1 MKILAIRGKNLASLE
16 GDFEIDFT
24 AEPLKSA
31 GIFAITGNTGSGK
44 STLLDALCL
53 ALFDTTPRLSGVTS
67 NSNIQDN
74 KNDTITLK
82 DSRNILRRGAVE
94 GMAEVDFVSLSGE
107 HYRSTWTVGRAGNKF
122 SGRLRTVGISLLNLT
137 TNVQEQGTKTE
148 LLKQIIALV
157 GLTFDQFTRSVLL
170 AQGDFATFL
179 KARQGDKA
187 ELLEKLTGTDI
198 YSRISQSIF
207 QKNKQAEADLNML
220 KDQIKGVEL
229 LSDEQSEALELERK
243 QIADSSVLI
252 KRDSVILDQKI
263 KWIVSEE
270 GLKQEVAMANTL
282 LTEAKAA
289 IEGAKPRYDYVARID
304 QVQEIRDVY
313 NELQSTSKLWN
324 ENRTSLQTKQ
334 MQEKKNA
341 ELLAGAVE
349 KLNVCKANQQK
360 VNKAFEKAE
369 PEIILA
375 RKLDATME
383 VVKRNGTQAKKE
395 FDAAKAFKEKVDG
408 NIATINKQ
416 LEKEQL
422 RLKELNDWFEV
433 QYIYKELVPRTEL
446 IVNLLNTTQT
456 AFKQSANSEKT
467 LKSRKE
473 VLQGDKLK
481 LEKVKKEAER
491 LDKLLPAEILA
502 LRAKLSDGVAC
513 LVCGSLHHPLRAQGM
528 GGEVNLEEE
537 ELNRAKELVKKQ
549 LEELTAGIEESG
561 REITRLTTMVD
572 SYNQQYKDAYADA
585 GTYLVA
591 LPAWKAEFEQG
602 ALQGKLQKIATEWN
616 ASQLALTQVKEKIT
630 NMLTALTGEK
640 SNQEE
645 AIKGLAEKDKKL
657 TDYRSE
663 YNDLAIE
670 RKTLLEGKP
679 ADEVSGAFQKEKK
692 TVEEELRKLTDE
704 QTKLLANSESL
715 KGGIK
720 EAGAIIARLEER
732 NQQLQKNVDE
742 WIAGKGGVI
751 TRELLAELLQ
761 KDSAWLAAEKKAL
774 DLLKK
779 NEITIK
785 ATLDERS
792 KKLELH
798 QATEVRPHGEEETI
812 ENLQTLLKEATELLE
827 SMMKRNGE
835 IDATF
840 AAHKA
845 AKERVKKI
853 EKELP
858 VRELLSENW
867 KKLNELFGSATGS
880 KFKEIAQGYT
890 LDVLLTYANKHL
902 QELSRRYELKR
913 IPNTLGLEVVDLDM
927 LGEVRSVH
935 TLSGGE
941 SFLVSLALALGL
953 SSLSSNRMKVESL
966 FIDEGFGSLDADTL
980 RVAMDALERLQ
991 TQGRKIGVI
1000 SHVSEMNEHIAT
1012 QIRVEKSVSGRSKI
1026 EVVG

>member
-31 GIFAITGNTGSGK
+31 GIFAITGSTGSGK
-44 STLLDALCL
+44 STLLDTLCL

-94 GMAEVDFVSLSGE
+94 GMAEVDFVSLSGD
-107 HYRSTWTVGRAGNKF
+107 HYRSTWTVGRAGNRF
-122 SGRLRTVGISLLNLT
+122 SGRLKNVGITLVNLT
-137 TNVQEQGTKTE
+137 TNVPEQGTKTE
-148 LLKQIIALV
+148 LLKQIVALV

-179 KARQGDKA
+179 KAKQGDKA

-198 YSRISQSIF
+198 YSRISQSIY
-207 QKNKQAEADLNML
+207 QKNKLAETELNVL

-243 QIADSSVLI
+243 QITESSVLI
-252 KRDSVILDQKI
+252 KKSSTILDQKI
-263 KWIVSEE
+263 KWITGDEE
-270 GLKQEVAMANTL
+270 LKRDVAMAETQ

-289 IEGAKPRYDYVARID
+289 IEVAKPRYDYVARID
-304 QVQEIRDVY
+304 EVQEIRDVY
-313 NELQSTSKLWN
+313 NELQSTLKQWN

-334 MQEKKNA
+334 LHEKKNA
-341 ELLAGAVE
+341 ELLAVAVE
-349 KLNVCKANQQK
+349 RLNACKANQQK
-360 VNKAFEKAE
+360 VSDAIEKAE
-369 PEIILA
+369 PEILRA
-375 RKLDATME
+375 RELDAKLE
-383 VVKRNGTQAKKE
+383 IVKRNGVEAKKE
-395 FDAAKAFKEKVDG
+395 FDAAKTFKEKVEG

-416 LEKEQL
+416 IDQEKV
-422 RLKELNDWFEV
+422 RLVELNDWFGSKE
-433 QYIYKELVPRTEL
+433 IYKELVPFTEL
-446 IVNLLNTTQT
+446 IVSLLNTAQT
-456 AFKQSANSEKT
+456 ALRQSANSENT
-467 LKSRKE
+467 LKSRRE
-473 VLQGDKLK
+473 VLEGDKLR
-481 LEKVKKEAER
+481 LEGVKKEAER

-513 LVCGSLHHPLRAQGM
+513 PVCGSLHHPMRTEGV
-528 GGEVNLEEE
+528 GGEMSLEEE
-537 ELNRAKELVKKQ
+537 ELNRAKEAVKKQ
-549 LEELTAGIEESG
+549 LEELTIGVEESNK
-561 REITRLTTMVD
+561 EITRLTTLAE
-572 SYNQQYKDAYADA
+572 SYNKQYKDAFADA
-585 GTYLVA
+585 ESRLTT
-591 LPAWKAEFEQG
+591 LPSWKTEFQQG
-602 ALQGKLQKIATEWN
+602 VLQEKLQKVAAEWN
-616 ASQLALTQVKEKIT
+616 NNQVALTQLKEKNT
-630 NMLTALTGEK
+630 NLLTTLTGEQK
-640 SNQEE
+640 NLEE
-645 AIKGLAEKDKKL
+645 AVKGLTEKDKKL
-657 TDYRSE
+657 ADYRAE
-663 YNDLAIE
+663 YNDLAGE
-670 RKTLLEGKP
+670 RKKLLEGKP
-679 ADEVSGAFQKEKK
+679 ADEVAGAFQKEKRS
-692 TVEEELRKLTDE
+692 VEDELRKLTEE
-704 QTKLLANSESL
+704 QNRLTANSESL
-715 KGGIK
+715 KGAIK
-720 EAGAIIARLEER
+720 EAVAIITRLEER
-732 NQQLQKNVDE
+732 NRQLQSNVDE
-742 WIAGKGGVI
+742 WIAGKEGAI

-761 KDSAWLAAEKKAL
+761 KDGAWLTAEKRTL

-785 ATLDERS
+785 ATLDER
-792 KKLELH
+792 KKKQKLH
-798 QATEVRPHGEEETI
+798 QEAEVRPQGEEETI
-812 ENLQTLLKEATELLE
+812 DNLQAQLKEATEQLE
-827 SMMKRNGE
+827 SMLKRNGE
-835 IDATF
+835 IDAAF
-840 AAHKA
+840 AVHKA
-845 AKERVKKI
+845 AKEKVKKF

-858 VRELLSENW
+858 VKESLFQNW
-867 KKLNELFGSATGS
+867 QKLNALFGSATGS

-913 IPNTLGLEVVDLDM
+913 IPNTLGLEVIDLDM
-927 LGEVRSVH
+927 LGEIRSVH